1 MQVPFENGGSNKRSG
16 PDTPIEE
23 AATLTRHD
31 DIKKTKRK
39 GKEAATSL
47 MWSVNLD
54 SFNSSFEE
62 HVSQRNELGE
72 CMLNLSF
79 GEFEVEM
86 YLKIRDEF
94 NNNFNLTYGIYLKWA
109 TFIDAIN
116 APQTHK

>member
-47 MWSVNLD
+47 M
-54 SFNSSFEE
+54 
-62 HVSQRNELGE
+62 
-72 CMLNLSF
+72 
-79 GEFEVEM
+79 
-86 YLKIRDEF
+86 
-94 NNNFNLTYGIYLKWA
+94 
-109 TFIDAIN
+109 
-116 APQTHK
+116 